1 MELEV
6 TPVFPTLIGRFQIPD
21 AGAINRDLQA
31 LIVADEALYSSLGR
45 SNIGGWHSRLNF
57 LSRRDTAVS
66 ALTAWITWAL
76 RRMIDASTGVNTFQG
91 TLSVSAWAT
100 LCRMGAYHAPHSHPD
115 SAWSGVYY
123 VDPGSDSPGQPLS
136 GILEFLDPRA
146 GVEAVT
152 APGDPYGEPFRVRP
166 QAGLLVIF
174 PSWLY
179 HWVHPYAGLTP
190 RIAISFNATP
200 APVAEID
207 ASTPGLQLKNAGVA
221 TRLNGRTPAS
231 SPSLISNHSADGET
245 NHVLVR

>member
-6 TPVFPTLIGRFQIPD
+6 TQAFPTLIGRLRIPD
-21 AGAINRDLQA
+21 ADAMNRDLHA
-31 LIVADEALYSSLGR
+31 LITAEEAEYSSLGR
-45 SNIGGWHSRLNF
+45 SNIGGWHSRPDFLNRPDA
-57 LSRRDTAVS
+57 SVS
-66 ALTAWITWAL
+66 ALIAWFTWAL
-76 RRMIDASTGVNTFQG
+76 RRMIEASAGSKAFQG

-100 LCRMGAYHAPHSHPD
+100 LCRAGAYHAPHSHPD

-123 VDPGSDSPGQPLS
+123 VDPGTASADYPLN
-136 GILEFLDPRA
+136 GVLEFLDPRA

-179 HWVHPYAGLTP
+179 HWVHPYTGQTP
-190 RIAISFNATP
+190 RIAISFNATS
-200 APVAEID
+200 ASAAEVD
-207 ASTPGLQLKNAGVA
+207 ASTPGLEFKNTVVGP
-221 TRLNGRTPAS
+221 RLNGLAPARSS
-231 SPSLISNHSADGET
+231 SPSVNQPAEGEI